1 MPKVGVMA
9 QLSRP
14 FQIAL
19 AALALF
25 AIVWL
30 LALRGH
36 SGATSEPGSP
46 AAPSK
51 SSASAPSSV
60 YHGSAPGVEGL
71 TRDLAKA
78 HGAATTSEQNAKK
91 LAEQSAQASG
101 GTASVTPTSTST
113 APNASAPAAS
123 VPSAA
128 SKPATVHR
136 ATGTTTH
143 APAAKPTH
151 SGTHAPAPAVKP
163 PAMQAKVEA
172 ELKQGKVVTILFWN
186 PKAVDDVAVHGQL
199 RSVGG
204 KLGGAI
210 AVHDVLAGQVA
221 SFGSIIRGVQ
231 VFGTPTILLI
241 NQHGLAQTLTGY
253 TDAYSIE
260 QAITEVR
267 HA

>member
-1 MPKVGVMA
+1 MA
-9 QLSRP
+9 QISRP

-36 SGATSEPGSP
+36 SSGTSESGSSSS
-46 AAPSK
+46 APSQ
-51 SSASAPSSV
+51 SSRPSSV

-78 HGAATTSEQNAKK
+78 RGAVTTSEQNAKK

-101 GTASVTPTSTST
+101 GTASSTPASTST
-113 APNASAPAAS
+113 APKASAPAAA
-123 VPSAA
+123 PSAA
-128 SKPATVHR
+128 SKASAPHR
-136 ATGTTTH
+136 VTRTTTH
-143 APAAKPTH
+143 APAAKSVHAKTP
-151 SGTHAPAPAVKP
+151 APAPVVKT

-186 PKAVDDVAVHGQL
+186 PKATDDAAVHRQL
-199 RSVGG
+199 QSVRGR
-204 KLGGAI
+204 LGGAI
-210 AVHDVLAGQVA
+210 AVHDALAGQVA

>member
-1 MPKVGVMA
+1 MPKVALMA

-36 SGATSEPGSP
+36 SSAPGSAGSSSP
-46 AAPSK
+46 AP
-51 SSASAPSSV
+51 PSSV

-78 HGAATTSEQNAKK
+78 HGAVTTSDQNAKK

-101 GTASVTPTSTST
+101 GTPSATPAPTT
-113 APNASAPAAS
+113 APKAAAPAAS
-123 VPSAA
+123 APSAA
-128 SKPATVHR
+128 AKASAGHPAAPAR
-136 ATGTTTH
+136 TH
-143 APAAKPTH
+143 AAAPKSP
-151 SGTHAPAPAVKP
+151 SAGTRAPAPAVTTP
-163 PAMQAKVEA
+163 TMQAKVEA

-186 PKAVDDVAVHGQL
+186 PKAADDAAVHGQL
-199 RSVGG
+199 HLVRGE
-204 KLGGAI
+204 LGGAV
-210 AVHDVLAGQVA
+210 AVHDALASQAG

-231 VFGTPTILLI
+231 VFGTPTILII
-241 NQHGLAQTLTGY
+241 NRHGLAQTLTGY

-260 QAITEVR
+260 QAIAEVR

>member
-1 MPKVGVMA
+1 MA

-19 AALALF
+19 AAMALF

-36 SGATSEPGSP
+36 SGGTSGSGSSSP
-46 AAPSK
+46 APSQT
-51 SSASAPSSV
+51 SGSSSV

-78 HGAATTSEQNAKK
+78 HGAVTTSEQNAKK
-91 LAEQSAQASG
+91 LAEQSARASG
-101 GTASVTPTSTST
+101 GTASATPTSTSP
-113 APNASAPAAS
+113 AAKASAPAAS
-123 VPSAA
+123 APAAA
-128 SKPATVHR
+128 SKASAGHR
-136 ATGTTTH
+136 ASKTTTSH
-143 APAAKPTH
+143 APAAKPLH
-151 SGTHAPAPAVKP
+151 SGATAPTAAAKTP
-163 PAMQAKVEA
+163 PMQAKVEA

-186 PKAVDDVAVHGQL
+186 PRATDDAAVRRQL
-199 RSVGG
+199 RSVAG
-204 KLGGAI
+204 KLDGAI
-210 AVHDVLAGQVA
+210 AVHDALAGQVG

-241 NQHGLAQTLTGY
+241 NKHGLAQTLTGY